1 MSKKM
6 QSITAGA
13 IANLLLAD
21 ADCKNLNKFISRNAL
36 EDAADKFADEW
47 RQFSLEENFMRNTAP
62 NVPGDKPPGEQY
74 PDRTEL
80 KPTPEPV
87 PDPAETETAT
97 SSKISIPD
105 YGEAKRFSVA
115 MGGLAT
121 AASKLFEIASENQQ
135 EKNDARR
142 VAFDWVEETRNSI
155 YDL

>member
-1 MSKKM
+1 MSKPKTD
-6 QSITAGA
+6 STALA
-13 IANLLLAD
+13 IVEALRDDAD
-21 ADCKNLNKFISRNAL
+21 AKALPFNVLLNMASA
-36 EDAADKFADEW
+36 FADEV
-47 RQFSLEENFMRNTAP
+47 RIHALTENIFRNTAP
-62 NVPGDKPPGEQY
+62 KVPGDKPPGEGY

-97 SSKISIPD
+97 STKISIPD
-105 YGEAKRFSVA
+105 YGDAKRFSVA

-135 EKNDARR
+135 EKDSARR
-142 VAFDWVEETRNSI
+142 EAFDWLEETRSSI

>member
-1 MSKKM
+1 MSKPKTD
-6 QSITAGA
+6 STVLA
-13 IANLLLAD
+13 IVEALRDDTDIKGLPFNELLNLAS
-21 ADCKNLNKFISRNAL
+21 A
-36 EDAADKFADEW
+36 FADET
-47 RQFSLEENFMRNTAP
+47 RTYALTEKFLRNTAP

-97 SSKISIPD
+97 STKISIPD

-142 VAFDWVEETRNSI
+142 ETFDWLEETRSSI
-155 YDL
+155 YEL